1 MADVLKNAK
10 VAAAQSAR
18 LVTADTGAPTNL
30 DDYVVWFNQRFTFA
44 RAEIRTGLDGRR
56 FMDLIYR

>member
-1 MADVLKNAK
+1 MTNRVQSHI
-10 VAAAQSAR
+10 QSAR

>member
-1 MADVLKNAK
+1 MTERKRNFEREEPVGL
-10 VAAAQSAR
+10 
-18 LVTADTGAPTNL
+18 TGAPTNL

-44 RAEIRTGLDGRR
+44 RAEIKTGHDGRR